1 MWILSYLPSRY
12 TSLTGSNDGT
22 TSSTSSYNVTFKL
35 TGQIILLQ
43 IFYYFTAIVSF
54 YITSMLLG
62 WNFELSWI
70 WSWRII
76 TLENS
81 LGLTLMFLWLLN
93 ALFSV
98 ILITFIIGRS
108 KLVWDFALTI
118 HFINLVIVWFTSG
131 FPKNIYWWLLQC
143 VSLILM
149 MILGIYTT
157 RWIELRDTFFDQ
169 PHDIE
174 LGNINK

>member
-1 MWILSYLPSRY
+1 
-12 TSLTGSNDGT
+12 
-22 TSSTSSYNVTFKL
+22 
-35 TGQIILLQ
+35 
-43 IFYYFTAIVSF
+43 
-54 YITSMLLG
+54 
-62 WNFELSWI
+62 
-70 WSWRII
+70 
-76 TLENS
+76 
-81 LGLTLMFLWLLN
+81 MFLWLLN

-157 RWIELRDTFFDQ
+157 RWIELRDTFFD
-169 PHDIE
+169 
-174 LGNINK
+174 